1 MKKMGIII
9 IVCIL
14 VCIAGGSFLAIHL
27 IRNVEVS
34 ETSIS
39 NVRPV
44 NYEKTEAFTS
54 VQLDLTSMDVKIE
67 KSSENA
73 ISYRLQDAKKQ
84 KLEYLEKICC
94 TDPSSI
100 RELTPFIEKIQLI

>member
-1 MKKMGIII
+1 MKKIGIII

-27 IRNVEVS
+27 IRNDEVS

-54 VQLDLTSMDVKIE
+54 VQLDLTSMDVQARMRFLIVYKMRRN
-67 KSSENA
+67 KSWN
-73 ISYRLQDAKKQ
+73 IL
-84 KLEYLEKICC
+84 L
-94 TDPSSI
+94 I
-100 RELTPFIEKIQLI
+100 RVF

>member
-39 NVRPV
+39 NIRPV

-54 VQLDLTSMDVKIE
+54 V
-67 KSSENA
+67 
-73 ISYRLQDAKKQ
+73 
-84 KLEYLEKICC
+84 
-94 TDPSSI
+94 
-100 RELTPFIEKIQLI
+100 

>member
-73 ISYRLQDAKKQ
+73 ISFTRCEETKAG
-84 KLEYLEKICC
+84 IFC
-94 TDPSSI
+94 
-100 RELTPFIEKIQLI
+100 